1 MELKLNNNII
11 RYVLLV
17 ILIPISFIVL
27 KYWFWVILEI
37 GKYYGT
43 FLRNIFEITSNLV

>member
-11 RYVLLV
+11 RYVLL
-17 ILIPISFIVL
+17 IIVL